1 MKNFISVNDV
11 NDLSKLIG
19 EIRAIKKNP
28 FAHSELGK
36 NRTMGLVFLNPSLR
50 TRFSTQKAAMN
61 LGMGVISSNLQND
74 SWGMEIREG
83 VVMDG
88 KSGEHIKEAAR
99 VLSQYCDVIGIRCF
113 PGLQSRAED
122 YSEPVITGF
131 LKYADVPIVNL
142 ESATLHPLQSLADVF
157 TIEENKTV
165 KKPKVVLTWAP
176 HIKALPQAVPNSF
189 AQWINK
195 TDYEFVIAHP
205 KGYDLD
211 PAFSGSATITHN
223 QDDALQG
230 AHFVY
235 AKNWSSYEQYGQI
248 LCTDPSWTITAQK
261 MALTDNGKFMHCLPV
276 RRNLKV
282 TDEVLD
288 SKASLVIEEAGNRVH
303 AAQAVLKAI
312 LETKNEA

>member
-1 MKNFISVNDV
+1 MKNFVSVNDV
-11 NDLSKLIG
+11 KDIPKLLA
-19 EIRAIKKNP
+19 EMRSIKKDP
-28 FAHSELGK
+28 FAKTELGRNK
-36 NRTMGLVFLNPSLR
+36 TMGLIFLNPSLR

-61 LGMGVISSNLQND
+61 LGMNVITSNLQNEG
-74 SWGMEIREG
+74 WGIELRDGAI
-83 VVMDG
+83 MDG

-99 VLSQYCDVIGIRCF
+99 VLSQYCDVIGIRSF
-113 PGLQSRAED
+113 PGLQSRADD
-122 YSEPVITGF
+122 YSEPVIQGF
-131 LKYADVPIVNL
+131 IKYASVPIVNL
-142 ESATLHPLQSLADVF
+142 ESATVHPLQSLADVF

-176 HIKALPQAVPNSF
+176 HFKALPQAVPNSF

-195 TDYEFVIAHP
+195 MDYEFVIAHP
-205 KGYDLD
+205 QGYDLD
-211 PAFSGSATITHN
+211 PAFAGKATVTHDQN
-223 QDDALQG
+223 EAFKG

-248 LCTDPSWTITAQK
+248 LTSDPTWTVTAQK
-261 MALTDNGKFMHCLPV
+261 MALTDQGKFMHCLPV

-312 LETKNEA
+312 LEKSHEA